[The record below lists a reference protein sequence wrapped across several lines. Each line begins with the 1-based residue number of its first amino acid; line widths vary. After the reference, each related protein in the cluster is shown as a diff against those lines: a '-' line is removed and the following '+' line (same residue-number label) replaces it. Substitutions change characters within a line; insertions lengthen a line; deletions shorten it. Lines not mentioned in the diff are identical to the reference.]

1 MGRKEAFCRDVKVLL
16 QQTHFGNCSTL
27 GLQNA
32 LFPLRRNENKE
43 GNRQRHRVFF
53 LNIADRL
60 SLVAVHWMSAR
71 YGAEVCWF
79 QPKIRSP
86 LWRAL
91 WGCQHFPMSRG
102 VSQGEAANAKLPLYQ
117 RDSGRFSLRLWE
129 IAKTVF
135 FFLEGYCMTY
145 LRVISHVAD
154 MRNSKHCRHSFCKRV
169 VSLHRF
175 EHISCRN
182 GFCKTNGLVTGGFAK
197 QRNHCF
203 LGGGVGAGPGQG

>member
-1 MGRKEAFCRDVKVLL
+1 
-16 QQTHFGNCSTL
+16 
-27 GLQNA
+27 
-32 LFPLRRNENKE
+32 
-43 GNRQRHRVFF
+43 
-53 LNIADRL
+53 
-60 SLVAVHWMSAR
+60 
-71 YGAEVCWF
+71 
-79 QPKIRSP
+79 
-86 LWRAL
+86 
-91 WGCQHFPMSRG
+91 
-102 VSQGEAANAKLPLYQ
+102 
-117 RDSGRFSLRLWE
+117 
-129 IAKTVF
+129 
-135 FFLEGYCMTY
+135 MTY